1 MKQIIILL
9 IMLPVFTLAQGVKL
23 KDTENFTI
31 SIITDPRA
39 SFKENGLFIGGE
51 IEYSGAIY
59 TRVGLSNFA
68 VLKDGYTEL
77 IGGIGLNFSS
87 GYFEKFRYYT
97 GIRLGVIKRK
107 SPNATAGIE
116 VGMDFMISDNLFI
129 GMRATYD
136 YRSDFKFYDYPNEM
150 RGSGF
155 IRIGTKF

>member
-9 IMLPVFTLAQGVKL
+9 ILFPFFTFAQGLKL
-23 KDTENFTI
+23 KDTEDFTI
-31 SIITDPRA
+31 SIIIDPRA
-39 SFKENGLFIGGE
+39 SFKEKELFIGGE

-59 TRVGLSNFA
+59 TRVGISNFA
-68 VLKDGYTEL
+68 VLEDGYTEI

-97 GIRLGVIKRK
+97 GIRLGIIKRQ
-107 SPNATAGIE
+107 SVNPTAGFE
-116 VGMDFMISDNLFI
+116 AGMDFMISDNLFI
-129 GMRATYD
+129 GIRATYD

-155 IRIGTKF
+155 IRVGTKF

>member
-1 MKQIIILL
+1 MKTILL
-9 IMLPVFTLAQGVKL
+9 IFIFPVLLMAQGLKL
-23 KDTENFTI
+23 KDTEDFTVSVI
-31 SIITDPRA
+31 ADPRA
-39 SFKENGLFIGGE
+39 SFNASGLFIGAE

-59 TRVGLSNFA
+59 TRVGISNFA

-97 GIRLGVIKRK
+97 GIRLGIIKRQ
-107 SPNATAGIE
+107 SANATAGIE
-116 VGMDFMISDNLFI
+116 AGMDFMINDNLFI